1 MEEFAALI
9 DALVYTRSRNEKLR
23 LIAEYLR
30 ATPDPDRGWALAALS
45 DGLDFPAVKSSTIRN
60 LMKERIDPVLW
71 TLSRDFVGDTAETA
85 SLLWET
91 GQMGTAEADA
101 PPPTVSE
108 AVETLQQMTRVTV
121 MSELPKLLDRLDP
134 SGRYALLKL
143 ATGGMRIGVSTRL
156 AKTALAQAFDVSVDE
171 VEEYWHALSAPYPEL
186 FAWAAGGEAA
196 PDIDNMPT
204 FRPFMLAH
212 PLEETVVSLD
222 DYAAEWKWDGIRVQ
236 LVHVPGDPG
245 GDTRVYSRSGDDISA
260 SFPEMVEVLEV
271 PAVLDGELLVRGT
284 HQGGE
289 AGREKQ
295 GGAAS
300 FNALQQRLGRK
311 TVSKKMRT
319 EYPAFVRLYDVLML
333 DGEDLRQLPWSER
346 RKRLEQLMPRLPDSH
361 FDLSQVVEA
370 RDFEHLAR
378 IREGARDDAIEGLM
392 LKRRDSPYVAGRRT
406 GLWYKWKR
414 DPLLVDCVLMY
425 AQRGSGKR
433 SSFYS
438 DYTFGCWDG
447 DPDAGADLLP
457 VGKAYSGFTDEE
469 LKKLDRHV
477 RQKTVNRFGPVRET
491 DRSLVFEV
499 AFDSVHESKRHK
511 SGLAMR
517 FPRIHRIRWDKPPHE
532 ADRIEALRSL
542 IRD

>member
-1 MEEFAALI
+1 MDAFAALI
-9 DALVYTRSRNEKLR
+9 DALIYTRSRNEKLR

-30 ATPDPDRGWALAALS
+30 ATPDPDRGWALAALT
-45 DGLDFPAVKSSTIRN
+45 DELDFPAVKSSTIRN
-60 LMKERIDPVLW
+60 LLKERIDPVLW

-91 GQMGTAEADA
+91 GQIGKGSDVMASLSVND
-101 PPPTVSE
+101 VVDRLSH
-108 AVETLQQMTRVTV
+108 MTRASV
-121 MSELPKLLDRLDP
+121 MSELPRLLDTLDVN
-134 SGRYALLKL
+134 GRYALLKL
-143 ATGGMRIGVSTRL
+143 ATGGMRVGVSSRL
-156 AKTALAQAFDVSVDE
+156 AKTAFAQAFDVSIDD
-171 VEEYWHALSAPYPEL
+171 VEEYWHGLEPPYPEL
-186 FAWAAGGEAA
+186 FAWAADGADP
-196 PDIDNMPT
+196 PDTENLPT

-222 DYAAEWKWDGIRVQ
+222 EYVAEWKWDGIRVQ
-236 LVHVPGDPG
+236 LVRAGLPGEEQ
-245 GDTRVYSRSGDDISA
+245 TKLYSRSGDDISA
-260 SFPEMVEVLEV
+260 TFPELLDVLPV
-271 PAVLDGELLVRGT
+271 NAVLDGELLVRGNQ
-284 HQGGE
+284 QGGE
-289 AGREKQ
+289 E

-311 TVSKKMRT
+311 TVSKKMLK
-319 EYPAFVRLYDVLML
+319 EAPAFVRLYDALIVE
-333 DGEDLRQLPWSER
+333 GEDLRALGWTER
-346 RKRLEQLMPRLPDSH
+346 RKRLEKMMSRLPDSH
-361 FDLSQVVEA
+361 FDLSALVEA
-370 RDFEHLAR
+370 RDFEHLAS

-392 LKRRDSPYVAGRRT
+392 LKRRDAPYVAGRKT

-414 DPLLVDCVLMY
+414 DPLLIDCVLMY

-447 DPDAGADLLP
+447 DPDQGADLLP
-457 VGKAYSGFTDEE
+457 VGKAYSGFTDDE

-491 DRSLVFEV
+491 DKSLVFEV

-532 ADRIEALRSL
+532 ADRIESLRAL

>member
-1 MEEFAALI
+1 MEEFAALV

-30 ATPDPDRGWALAALS
+30 ATPDPDRGWALAALT

-60 LMKERIDPVLW
+60 LMHDRVDPVLW

-85 SLLWET
+85 SLLWPEPL
-91 GQMGTAEADA
+91 GEVM
-101 PPPTVSE
+101 PPPSVSE
-108 AVETLQQMTRVTV
+108 AVETLAGMTRATV
-121 MSELPKLLDRLDP
+121 MSELPRLLDRLD
-134 SGRYALLKL
+134 SAGRYALFKL
-143 ATGGMRIGVSTRL
+143 ATGAMRIGISARL
-156 AKTALAQAFDVSVDE
+156 AKVAFAQAFNVTVEE
-171 VEEYWHALSAPYPEL
+171 VEEYWHGIAPPYVQL
-186 FAWAAGGEAA
+186 FGWAAHGAEP
-196 PDIDNMPT
+196 PDNESLPL

-212 PLEETVVSLD
+212 PLEDTKIDLA
-222 DYAAEWKWDGIRVQ
+222 DYVAEWKWDGIRMQ
-236 LVHVPGDPG
+236 LVHAG
-245 GDTRVYSRSGDDISA
+245 GETRLYSRTGDDISG
-260 SFPEMVEVLEV
+260 SFPEMAEALTI
-271 PAVLDGELLVRGT
+271 PAVLDGELLVRGA

-289 AGREKQ
+289 K

-311 TVSKKMRT
+311 TVSKKMLA
-319 EYPAFVRLYDVLML
+319 ESPAFVRLYDALIVE
-333 DGEDLRQLPWSER
+333 GEDLREMPWSER
-346 RKRLEQLMPRLPDSH
+346 RARLEALMPRLPEER
-361 FDLSQVVEA
+361 FDLSEVVEA
-370 RDFEHLAR
+370 IDFDHLGT

-392 LKRRDSPYVAGRRT
+392 LKRRDSPYIAGRKT

-447 DPDAGADLLP
+447 DPDDGAELLP

-469 LKKLDRHV
+469 LKKIDRHV
-477 RQKTVNRFGPVRET
+477 RTHTVNRFGPVRET

-499 AFDSVHESKRHK
+499 AFDSVHASKRHK

-517 FPRIHRIRWDKPPHE
+517 FPRIHRVRWDKPVHE
-532 ADRIEALRSL
+532 ADRIAALQAL

>member
-23 LIAEYLR
+23 LIADYLR

-45 DGLDFPAVKSSTIRN
+45 DGLDFPAVKSSTVRN
-60 LMKERIDPVLW
+60 LLQDRVDPVLW

-85 SLLWET
+85 SLLWPQPDEPPS
-91 GQMGTAEADA
+91 A
-101 PPPTVSE
+101 PGMTE
-108 AVETLQQMTRVTV
+108 AVAMLSEMNRKSV
-121 MSELPKLLDRLDP
+121 SAELPRLLDRLDA

-143 ATGGMRIGVSTRL
+143 ATGGMRIGVSSRL
-156 AKTALAQAFDVSVDE
+156 AKTAFAQAFEVSVED
-171 VEEYWHALSAPYPEL
+171 VEEYWHGLAPPFDAL
-186 FAWAAGGEAA
+186 FGWAASGEPP
-196 PDIDNMPT
+196 PDVENLPT

-212 PLEETVVSLD
+212 PLDETVVDLA

-236 LVHVPGDPG
+236 LVRAG
-245 GDTRVYSRSGDDISA
+245 GETRVYSRSGDDISA
-260 SFPEMVEVLEV
+260 TFPELLDVL
-271 PAVLDGELLVRGT
+271 PMNAVLDGELLVRGA

-289 AGREKQ
+289 E

-311 TVSKKMRT
+311 TVSKKMLAD
-319 EYPAFVRLYDVLML
+319 YPAFVRLYDILIL
-333 DGEDLRQLPWSER
+333 EGEDLRELPWAERRSRLEALVPQLPA
-346 RKRLEQLMPRLPDSH
+346 DY
-361 FDLSQVVEA
+361 FDISKIVEA
-370 RDFEHLAR
+370 RDFEHLGT
-378 IREGARDDAIEGLM
+378 IREGSRDEAIEGLM
-392 LKRRDSPYVAGRRT
+392 LKRRDSPYIAGRRV
-406 GLWYKWKR
+406 GHWYKWKR

-447 DPDAGADLLP
+447 DPDAGAELLP

-469 LKKLDRHV
+469 LKKIDRHV
-477 RQKTVNRFGPVRET
+477 RRKTVNRFGPVRET
-491 DRSLVFEV
+491 DKSLVFEV
-499 AFDSVHESKRHK
+499 AFDSVHESRRHK

-532 ADRIEALRSL
+532 ADRIEALRAL

>member
-60 LMKERIDPVLW
+60 LLKDRIDPVLW

-85 SLLWET
+85 SLLWPSPAT
-91 GQMGTAEADA
+91 D
-101 PPPTVSE
+101 PSPPTVSE
-108 AVETLQQMTRVTV
+108 TV
-121 MSELPKLLDRLDP
+121 AMLSGMNRKSVFAELPGLLDRLDP

-143 ATGGMRIGVSTRL
+143 ATGGMRIGVSSRL
-156 AKTALAQAFDVSVDE
+156 AKTAFAQAFEVGVDE
-171 VEEYWHALSAPYPEL
+171 VEEYWHGLQPPYPEL
-186 FAWAAGGEAA
+186 FDWAAHGKPP
-196 PDIDNMPT
+196 PDIANLPT

-212 PLEETVVSLD
+212 PLEETVVDLA

-236 LVHVPGDPG
+236 LVRAGDE
-245 GDTRVYSRSGDDISA
+245 TRVYSRSGDDISA
-260 SFPEMVEVLEV
+260 TFPELLDVLPF
-271 PAVLDGELLVRGT
+271 PAVLDGELLVRGA

-289 AGREKQ
+289 E

-311 TVSKKMRT
+311 TVSRKMLT
-319 EYPAFVRLYDVLML
+319 EAPAFVRLYDVLL
-333 DGEDLRQLPWSER
+333 LEGEDLRELPWTAR
-346 RKRLEQLMPRLPDSH
+346 RERLEQLIERLPDTH
-361 FDLSQVVEA
+361 FDLSRVVEA
-370 RDFEHLAR
+370 RDFEHLAQ
-378 IREGARDDAIEGLM
+378 IREGSRDDAIEGLM
-392 LKRRDSPYVAGRRT
+392 LKRRDSPYIAGRRV
-406 GLWYKWKR
+406 GYWYKWKR

-433 SSFYS
+433 SSFFS

-447 DPDAGADLLP
+447 DPDEGAELLP

-477 RQKTVNRFGPVRET
+477 RSNTVNRFGPVRET
-491 DRSLVFEV
+491 DKSLVFEV

-517 FPRIHRIRWDKPPHE
+517 FPRIHRIRWDKPVHE
-532 ADRIEALRSL
+532 ADRVEALRAL
-542 IRD
+542 VRD

>member
-1 MEEFAALI
+1 MEAFAALI

-30 ATPDPDRGWALAALS
+30 ETPDPDRGWALAALT
-45 DGLDFPAVKSSTIRN
+45 DGLDFPGVKSSTIRA
-60 LMKERIDPVLW
+60 LMQERIDPVLW

-85 SLLWET
+85 SLLWPAPE
-91 GQMGTAEADA
+91 EA
-101 PPPTVSE
+101 PSPPTVSE
-108 AVETLQQMTRVTV
+108 AVAALSAMTRRSVLAD
-121 MSELPKLLDRLDP
+121 LPRLLDRLDA

-143 ATGGMRIGVSTRL
+143 ATGAMRVGVSARL
-156 AKTALAQAFDVSVDE
+156 AKTAFAQAFEVSVE
-171 VEEYWHALSAPYPEL
+171 AVEEYWHGLAPPYPEL
-186 FAWAAGGEAA
+186 FAWAAEGAA
-196 PDIDNMPT
+196 PPDTENLPT

-212 PLEETVVSLD
+212 PLEEAVVDLAE
-222 DYAAEWKWDGIRVQ
+222 YVAEWKWDGIRVQ
-236 LVHVPGDPG
+236 LVQAGCE
-245 GDTRVYSRSGDDISA
+245 TRLYSRSGDDISA
-260 SFPEMVEVLEV
+260 TFPELLGTLDF
-271 PAVLDGELLVRGT
+271 PAVLDGELMVRGS

-289 AGREKQ
+289 TS
-295 GGAAS
+295 GAAS

-311 TVSKKMRT
+311 TVSKAMLAD
-319 EYPAFVRLYDVLML
+319 YPAFVRLYDVLL
-333 DGEDLRQLPWSER
+333 VDGEDLRPSPWAER
-346 RKRLEQLMPRLPDSH
+346 RARLEALMARLPESH
-361 FDLSQVVEA
+361 FDLSTVVDAEH
-370 RDFEHLAR
+370 FEHLGE
-378 IREGARDDAIEGLM
+378 IRAGARDDAIEGLM
-392 LKRRDSPYVAGRRT
+392 LKRRDSPYIAGRKV

-447 DPDAGADLLP
+447 DPDAGAELLP

-469 LKKLDRHV
+469 LKKIDRHV
-477 RQKTVNRFGPVRET
+477 RTHTVNRFGPVRET
-491 DRSLVFEV
+491 DKSLVFEV

-517 FPRIHRIRWDKPPHE
+517 FPRIHRVRWDKPVHQ
-532 ADRIEALRSL
+532 ADRVEALKAL